1 MTATS
6 FQSDLFKQLPSHN
19 CPHPPLNK
27 QICMHEPFVPTPGI
41 LHQSFPLLN
50 RHSTPASHDLASE
63 IFPFNSRL
71 LFRALFMDSSLPI
84 DPPFKWIASE
94 RKSPRNLFSQKQKK
108 HCASLRRPKFSFKEF
123 PRARKHSSDLKAS
136 GVRKNFLVHCKK
148 CFTWPGGREWSNTFF
163 RLIIYSVWVRQACQ
177 FHKILLLIRSRFN
190 FAKLLRAVCDERE
203 R

>member
-1 MTATS
+1 MTFFSIFAS
-6 FQSDLFKQLPSHN
+6 FLRPKVWKWKVISSIAGGGSWVVISLKGAFVVMSRFVVNLIELKTMKNNDSDIISKWSLQTVTESLPPS
-19 CPHPPLNK
+19 PAKNK

-94 RKSPRNLFSQKQKK
+94 RKSPRNLFGQKQKNIVQVFDDPNF
-108 HCASLRRPKFSFKEF
+108 HL
-123 PRARKHSSDLKAS
+123 
-136 GVRKNFLVHCKK
+136 KNFLVRGSIPL
-148 CFTWPGGREWSNTFF
+148 T
-163 RLIIYSVWVRQACQ
+163 
-177 FHKILLLIRSRFN
+177 
-190 FAKLLRAVCDERE
+190 
-203 R
+203 

>member
-1 MTATS
+1 MRS
-6 FQSDLFKQLPSHN
+6 NYDLFSPSSPHSYFLRPKVWKWKVISSIAGGGSWVVIPLKGALVVMSRFVVNLVELKTMKNNDSDIISKWSLQTVTKSQLPPS
-19 CPHPPLNK
+19 PSKNK

-94 RKSPRNLFSQKQKK
+94 RKSPRNLFGQKQKNIVQVFDDPNF
-108 HCASLRRPKFSFKEF
+108 HL
-123 PRARKHSSDLKAS
+123 
-136 GVRKNFLVHCKK
+136 KNFLVRGSISL
-148 CFTWPGGREWSNTFF
+148 T
-163 RLIIYSVWVRQACQ
+163 
-177 FHKILLLIRSRFN
+177 
-190 FAKLLRAVCDERE
+190 
-203 R
+203 